1 MRWIDLFDVSPF
13 LDPFGSDHH
22 ASTRLH
28 GLDHRAV
35 EPKIQQGDA
44 LARGSKQR
52 TIERI
57 AQGLDPSRV
66 PGYEQFP
73 FGRQEGQRI
82 SSIEAFCC
90 VGKDIDQGKVWID
103 RKLATY
109 LMQDDFG
116 IGVASQM
123 MVSLAREFFFEFL
136 VVGQLAVKTKTEP
149 FVFVDVLALKGL
161 SVVPIVLAAGRIPHV
176 SDGCRADKL
185 LHDRFVLAAMREA
198 KDFADRSDVL
208 VGFEQQRPLGV
219 VAGHSR
225 SQLAPVL
232 NVLQHPG
239 HEGRT

>member
-1 MRWIDLFDVSPF
+1 
-13 LDPFGSDHH
+13 
-22 ASTRLH
+22 
-28 GLDHRAV
+28 
-35 EPKIQQGDA
+35 
-44 LARGSKQR
+44 
-52 TIERI
+52 
-57 AQGLDPSRV
+57 
-66 PGYEQFP
+66 
-73 FGRQEGQRI
+73 
-82 SSIEAFCC
+82 
-90 VGKDIDQGKVWID
+90 
-103 RKLATY
+103 
-109 LMQDDFG
+109 MQDDFG

-136 VVGQLAVKTKTEP
+136 VVGQLAVETKTEP
-149 FVFVDVLALKGL
+149 LVFVDVLALKGL

-219 VAGHSR
+219 VAGHS
-225 SQLAPVL
+225 SGQLAPVL